1 MYKYEY
7 KCPKC
12 KRIYKSNQEPQQIL
26 ICDCG
31 KVDIPLYSI
40 NLRYCYPTLIET
52 LMNEKPN
59 KKLPRYKWVTKD
71 DKELYIDEMTKQHKQ
86 NILKLLERNRHAN
99 SND

>member
-1 MYKYEY
+1 
-7 KCPKC
+7 
-12 KRIYKSNQEPQQIL
+12 
-26 ICDCG
+26 
-31 KVDIPLYSI
+31 
-40 NLRYCYPTLIET
+40 
-52 LMNEKPN
+52 MNEKPN